1 MLYDVPKPTE
11 ALLITGGFTGRAPDS
26 PYRVVVGGGAW
37 SVPVLHRVQRFHI
50 GANTVNIQ
58 VRAQS
63 KQNVDVDVEASVV
76 FSVQSD
82 KPNITQAAN
91 RFLGV
96 DRNQILST
104 AHDIFSGET
113 RAIIGTLTVEEMIS
127 DRLKLASEVLHNAE
141 VKMLTFGWQ
150 IDSFQINSISDPS
163 GYINALS
170 APELARVEREKA
182 VAEAQRDAEIAEE
195 REKSARRKSQ
205 YERDTQIEV
214 ASNEKAVA
222 QSRAEARNAE
232 PLAQAEADKSVAEK
246 KAELAMVQAKADQD
260 TAAAQAELAVEQ
272 AHLAEN
278 NLVTEVIKPAEAEA
292 KRRRI
297 EAEAQAEAT
306 RITADALSAG
316 DAIALDQQMVEQ
328 MPEIMR
334 SIADSLAT
342 SNLTMIGEG
351 QDLTKLLSQLA
362 RIAPELRKLARP
374 NGDAAAS
381 AEQAAE

>member
-246 KAELAMVQAKADQD
+246 KAELAMIQAKADQD

-272 AHLAEN
+272 ARLTEN

-306 RITADALSAG
+306 RITAEALSAG

-334 SIADSLAT
+334 AIADSLAT

-362 RIAPELRKLARP
+362 GIAPELRKLARP

>member
-26 PYRVVVGGGAW
+26 PYRIVVGGGAW

-195 REKSARRKSQ
+195 REKSACRKSQ

-232 PLAQAEADKSVAEK
+232 PLAQA
-246 KAELAMVQAKADQD
+246 KADQD
-260 TAAAQAELAVEQ
+260 TAAAQAELAVE
-272 AHLAEN
+272 LARLTEN
-278 NLVTEVIKPAEAEA
+278 NLVTE
-292 KRRRI
+292 
-297 EAEAQAEAT
+297 AEAT
-306 RITADALSAG
+306 RITAEALSAG

-362 RIAPELRKLARP
+362 GIAPELRKLARP

>member
-1 MLYDVPKPTE
+1 M
-11 ALLITGGFTGRAPDS
+11 
-26 PYRVVVGGGAW
+26 
-37 SVPVLHRVQRFHI
+37 LHRVQRFHI

-82 KPNITQAAN
+82 KPNITQAASP
-91 RFLGV
+91 FLGV

-150 IDSFQINSISDPS
+150 TDSFQINSISDPS

-170 APELARVEREKA
+170 APELARVEREKT

-214 ASNEKAVA
+214 ASNEKAAA
-222 QSRAEARNAE
+222 QSCAEARNAE

-246 KAELAMVQAKADQD
+246 KAELA
-260 TAAAQAELAVEQ
+260 VEQ
-272 AHLAEN
+272 ARLTEK
-278 NLVTEVIKPAEAEA
+278 NLVTEAE
-292 KRRRI
+292 
-297 EAEAQAEAT
+297 AEAT
-306 RITADALSAG
+306 RITAEALSAG

-362 RIAPELRKLARP
+362 GIAPELRKLARP

>member
-37 SVPVLHRVQRFHI
+37 SVPELHRVQRFHI

-91 RFLGV
+91 PFLGV

-182 VAEAQRDAEIAEE
+182 VGEALRDAEIAEE

-246 KAELAMVQAKADQD
+246 KAELAMIQAKAAQD

-272 AHLAEN
+272 ARLAEN
-278 NLVTEVIKPAEAEA
+278 NLV
-292 KRRRI
+292 I
-297 EAEAQAEAT
+297 EAEAT
-306 RITADALSAG
+306 RITAEALSAG

-362 RIAPELRKLARP
+362 GIAPELCKLARP

>member
-37 SVPVLHRVQRFHI
+37 SVPELHRVQRFHI

-91 RFLGV
+91 PFLGV

-182 VAEAQRDAEIAEE
+182 VGEALRDAEIAEE

-232 PLAQAEADKSVAEK
+232 PLAQA
-246 KAELAMVQAKADQD
+246 KADQD

-272 AHLAEN
+272 ARLAEN
-278 NLVTEVIKPAEAEA
+278 NLV
-292 KRRRI
+292 I
-297 EAEAQAEAT
+297 EAEAT
-306 RITADALSAG
+306 RITAEALSAG

-362 RIAPELRKLARP
+362 GIAPELRKLARP